1 MTTRIPKIFTDGQLP
16 SSKGTLYT
24 VPASTSVYISKIHI
38 LNTSATTQIVK
49 IYIKPG
55 STSRFL
61 IHVSDLEQYESIIY
75 DGGLI
80 LETGDL
86 IEGETTTASVVDYL
100 IMGVTES

>member
-1 MTTRIPKIFTDGQLP
+1 MTRTPKILADGQLP

-24 VPASTSVYISKIHI
+24 VPAGTSVYLSKINI
-38 LNTSATTQIVK
+38 LNTSATTQTVK

-55 STSRFL
+55 GTSRFL
-61 IHVSDLEQYESIIY
+61 VHVSGLEQYESIIY

-86 IEGETTTASVVDYL
+86 VEGETTTASVVDYL